1 MEHMDWLELI
11 TPATVLGA
19 AVFIWRVVARAGDL
33 AKAGQAESEKRITAN
48 ADRAHAAIGERI
60 DRLNGRTDR
69 LNAKV
74 DGGNAA
80 LGERIEGLARKA
92 DAMKDRLADTREDVA
107 ALKAYLLPPH
117 PQRPQQ

>member
-1 MEHMDWLELI
+1 MDWLEVM
-11 TPATVLGA
+11 TPATVVGA

-33 AKAGQAESEKRITAN
+33 ARADQAGAEKRITAN

-60 DRLNGRTDR
+60 DRLNGRIDR

-74 DGGNAA
+74 DGGHAA
-80 LGERIEGLARKA
+80 LAERFESLARKA
-92 DAMKDRLADTREDVA
+92 DATTDRLADTREDVA